1 VSARRP
7 SLLRVRVLVER
18 LIAAPFAR
26 RSQRSRSAPPAPN
39 SADETVNRNVRLLS
53 WFNFFGDFRMYG
65 PIMVIYFAHVT
76 GSYTAA
82 TSLLAVKMLS
92 SAAFEIPTGVLSDRL
107 DRRGTMI
114 AGAVVM
120 VAAHLGYAGASGYG
134 LLLAAVVLEGL
145 ATSLWSGNNESLL
158 YDTLLEAGRQEEF
171 PRHSGR
177 VNSMFQIALALAA
190 AIGGLVAGAW
200 SLRAVVVLS
209 VLPQVLCVLV
219 ALRVREPR
227 VHGPLESNVL
237 MHLGSAL
244 RGIRRN
250 PLLRRMTL
258 VSALRYSGESA
269 AQLSPAFVAGLWP
282 LWALGLWRTFG
293 HGVAFAGFRVSGWVI
308 GRVGAARAL
317 LFGELFDN
325 VANFVALVKPTV
337 FSPVLLGSPAY
348 GMSTIAQQTLLQR
361 EFTDRERATMG
372 SLASLLGSVLY
383 ALAALGAGLVADRWG
398 IVAALLAIQAV
409 VLIALPLA
417 WWVHAHASS
426 LPAGA
431 GKPPTGTRRGGR
443 WRSAAA
449 PRVRGR

>member
-1 VSARRP
+1 MSARRF
-7 SLLRVRVLVER
+7 SLFRVR
-18 LIAAPFAR
+18 APK
-26 RSQRSRSAPPAPN
+26 
-39 SADETVNRNVRLLS
+39 SADQTVDRTVRLLS

-65 PIMVIYFAHVT
+65 PIMVIYFAQVT
-76 GSYTAA
+76 GSYAA
-82 TSLLAVKMLS
+82 AASLLAVKMLA
-92 SAAFEIPTGVLSDRL
+92 SAAFEVPTGVLSDRL
-107 DRRGTMI
+107 GRRGTMI

-120 VAAHLGYAGASGYG
+120 VAAHLGYAGAPGYG

-158 YDTLLEAGRQEEF
+158 YDTLLEAGREDEF

-190 AIGGLVAGAW
+190 PIGGVVAGVW
-200 SLRAVVVLS
+200 SLRVVVVLS
-209 VLPQVLCVLV
+209 VVPQVLCVLV

-227 VHGPLESNVL
+227 VHGPNESKVL
-237 MHLGSAL
+237 AHLGSAL
-244 RGIRRN
+244 RGIRRS
-250 PLLRRMTL
+250 PVLRRMTL

-269 AQLSPAFVAGLWP
+269 AQLSPVFVAGLWP

-293 HGVAFAGFRVSGWVI
+293 HGMSFVGFRVSGWVI
-308 GRVGAARAL
+308 GRVGATRTL

-325 VANFVALVKPTV
+325 VANFVALVVPTV

-348 GMSTIAQQTLLQR
+348 GMSTVAQQTLLQR

-383 ALAALGAGLVADRWG
+383 GLVALGAGLVADRWG

-409 VLIALPLA
+409 VLVALPLA

-426 LPAGA
+426 LPRAS
-431 GKPPTGTRRGGR
+431 RRR
-443 WRSAAA
+443 A
-449 PRVRGR
+449 

>member
-1 VSARRP
+1 MSARHS

-18 LIAAPFAR
+18 LIAAPFGR
-26 RSQRSRSAPPAPN
+26 KSQRSRSAPPAPN
-39 SADETVNRNVRLLS
+39 SADQTVNRNVRLLS

-65 PIMVIYFAHVT
+65 PIMVIYFAQVT

-82 TSLLAVKMLS
+82 ASLLAVKMLS
-92 SAAFEIPTGVLSDRL
+92 SAAFEVPTGVLSDRL
-107 DRRGTMI
+107 GRRGTMI

-158 YDTLLEAGRQEEF
+158 YDTLLEAGREEEF

-190 AIGGLVAGAW
+190 AIGGVVAGAW
-200 SLRAVVVLS
+200 SLRVVVVLS
-209 VLPQVLCVLV
+209 VVPQVLCVLV

-237 MHLGSAL
+237 VHLGSAL

-250 PLLRRMTL
+250 PVLRRMTL
-258 VSALRYSGESA
+258 VSALRYSSESA
-269 AQLSPAFVAGLWP
+269 AQLSPVFVAGLWP

-293 HGVAFAGFRVSGWVI
+293 HGVAFVGFRVSGWVI
-308 GRVGAARAL
+308 GRVGAARTL

-383 ALAALGAGLVADRWG
+383 ALVALGAGLVADRWG
-398 IVAALLAIQAV
+398 IVPALLAIQAV

-431 GKPPTGTRRGGR
+431 GTVTG
-443 WRSAAA
+443 
-449 PRVRGR
+449 

>member
-1 VSARRP
+1 VSARHS
-7 SLLRVRVLVER
+7 SLHCVRVLVER
-18 LIAAPFAR
+18 LIAAPFGGK
-26 RSQRSRSAPPAPN
+26 SQRSRSAPPAPN
-39 SADETVNRNVRLLS
+39 SADQTVNRNVRLLS

-65 PIMVIYFAHVT
+65 PIMVVYFAQVT

-82 TSLLAVKMLS
+82 ASLLAGEKLS
-92 SAAFEIPTGVLSDRL
+92 LAAFEVPTGVLSDRL
-107 DRRGTMI
+107 GRRGTMI

-145 ATSLWSGNNESLL
+145 AASLWSGNNESLL
-158 YDTLLEAGRQEEF
+158 YDTLLEAGREEEF

-190 AIGGLVAGAW
+190 AVGGVVAGAW
-200 SLRAVVVLS
+200 SLRMVVVLS
-209 VLPQVLCVLV
+209 VVPQVLCVLV

-237 MHLGSAL
+237 LHLGSAL

-250 PLLRRMTL
+250 PVLRRMTL

-269 AQLSPAFVAGLWP
+269 AQLSPVFVAGLWP

-308 GRVGAARAL
+308 GRVGAARTL

-325 VANFVALVKPTV
+325 VANVVALVMPTV

-348 GMSTIAQQTLLQR
+348 GMSAIAQQTLLQR

-383 ALAALGAGLVADRWG
+383 ALVALGAGLVADHWG
-398 IVAALLAIQAV
+398 IVPALLAIQAV

-417 WWVHAHASS
+417 WRVHAHASS
-426 LPAGA
+426 LPAG
-431 GKPPTGTRRGGR
+431 PGR
-443 WRSAAA
+443 TTE
-449 PRVRGR
+449 

>member
-1 VSARRP
+1 
-7 SLLRVRVLVER
+7 
-18 LIAAPFAR
+18 
-26 RSQRSRSAPPAPN
+26 
-39 SADETVNRNVRLLS
+39 
-53 WFNFFGDFRMYG
+53 MYG
-65 PIMVIYFAHVT
+65 PIMVIYFAQVT

-82 TSLLAVKMLS
+82 ASLLAVKMLS
-92 SAAFEIPTGVLSDRL
+92 SAVFEVPTGVLSDRL
-107 DRRGTMI
+107 GRRGTMI

-158 YDTLLEAGRQEEF
+158 YDTLLEAGREEEF

-190 AIGGLVAGAW
+190 AIGGVVAGAW
-200 SLRAVVVLS
+200 SLRVVVALS
-209 VLPQVLCVLV
+209 IVPQVLCVLI

-227 VHGPLESNVL
+227 VHAPLESNVL
-237 MHLGSAL
+237 AHLGSAL

-250 PLLRRMTL
+250 PVLRRMTL
-258 VSALRYSGESA
+258 VSALRYSSESA
-269 AQLSPAFVAGLWP
+269 AQLSPVFVAGLWP

-293 HGVAFAGFRVSGWVI
+293 HGVAFVGFRVSGWVI
-308 GRVGAARAL
+308 GRVGAARTL
-317 LFGELFDN
+317 LFCELFDN

-383 ALAALGAGLVADRWG
+383 ALVALGAGLVADRWG
-398 IVAALLAIQAV
+398 IVPALLAIQAV

-426 LPAGA
+426 LPR
-431 GKPPTGTRRGGR
+431 PLGR
-443 WRSAAA
+443 
-449 PRVRGR
+449 

>member
-1 VSARRP
+1 
-7 SLLRVRVLVER
+7 
-18 LIAAPFAR
+18 
-26 RSQRSRSAPPAPN
+26 
-39 SADETVNRNVRLLS
+39 
-53 WFNFFGDFRMYG
+53 MYG
-65 PIMVIYFAHVT
+65 PIMVIYFAQVT

-82 TSLLAVKMLS
+82 ASLLAVKMLS
-92 SAAFEIPTGVLSDRL
+92 SAAFEVPTGVLSDRL
-107 DRRGTMI
+107 GRRGTMI

-120 VAAHLGYAGASGYG
+120 VAAHLGYAGAWGYG

-158 YDTLLEAGRQEEF
+158 YDTLLEAGREEEF

-190 AIGGLVAGAW
+190 AIGGVVAGAW
-200 SLRAVVVLS
+200 SLRVVVVLS
-209 VLPQVLCVLV
+209 VVPQVLCVLV

-227 VHGPLESNVL
+227 VHRPLESNVL
-237 MHLGSAL
+237 LHLGSAL

-250 PLLRRMTL
+250 PVLRRMTL
-258 VSALRYSGESA
+258 VSALRYSSESA

-293 HGVAFAGFRVSGWVI
+293 HGVAFVGFRVSGWVI
-308 GRVGAARAL
+308 GRVGAARTL

-348 GMSTIAQQTLLQR
+348 GMTTIAQQTLLQR

-383 ALAALGAGLVADRWG
+383 ALVALGAGLVADRWG
-398 IVAALLAIQAV
+398 IVPALLAIQAV

-431 GKPPTGTRRGGR
+431 GRVTG
-443 WRSAAA
+443 
-449 PRVRGR
+449 

>member
-1 VSARRP
+1 MSARHS

-18 LIAAPFAR
+18 LIAAPFGR
-26 RSQRSRSAPPAPN
+26 KSQRSRSASPAPN
-39 SADETVNRNVRLLS
+39 SADQTVNRNVRLLS

-65 PIMVIYFAHVT
+65 SIMVIYFAQVT

-82 TSLLAVKMLS
+82 ASLLAVKMLS
-92 SAAFEIPTGVLSDRL
+92 SAAFEVPTGVLSDRL
-107 DRRGTMI
+107 GRRGTMI

-158 YDTLLEAGRQEEF
+158 YDTLLEAGREEEF

-190 AIGGLVAGAW
+190 AIGGVVAGAW
-200 SLRAVVVLS
+200 SLRVVVVLS
-209 VLPQVLCVLV
+209 VVPQVLCVLV

-237 MHLGSAL
+237 VHLGSAL

-250 PLLRRMTL
+250 PVLRRMTL
-258 VSALRYSGESA
+258 VSALRYSSESA
-269 AQLSPAFVAGLWP
+269 AQLSPVFVAGLWP

-293 HGVAFAGFRVSGWVI
+293 HGVAFVGFRVSGWVI
-308 GRVGAARAL
+308 GRVGAARTL

-383 ALAALGAGLVADRWG
+383 ALVALGAGLVADRWG
-398 IVAALLAIQAV
+398 IVPALLAIQAV

-431 GKPPTGTRRGGR
+431 GTVTG
-443 WRSAAA
+443 
-449 PRVRGR
+449 

>member
-1 VSARRP
+1 MRI
-7 SLLRVRVLVER
+7 RVLVQR
-18 LIAAPFAR
+18 LIAGRKSR
-26 RSQRSRSAPPAPN
+26 RPAPPDP
-39 SADETVNRNVRLLS
+39 ADQTVDRNVRLLS
-53 WFNFFGDFRMYG
+53 WFNFFGDFRLYG
-65 PIMVIYFAHVT
+65 PIMVIYFAQVT

-82 TSLLAVKMLS
+82 ASLLAVKMLA
-92 SAAFEIPTGVLSDRL
+92 SAAFEVPTGVLSDRL
-107 DRRGTMI
+107 GRRGTMI

-134 LLLAAVVLEGL
+134 VLLAAVVLEGL

-158 YDTLLEAGRQEEF
+158 YDTLLEAGREEEF
-171 PRHSGR
+171 ARHSGR

-190 AIGGLVAGAW
+190 PIGGVVAGAW

-209 VLPQVLCVLV
+209 VVPQVLCVLM

-227 VHGPLESNVL
+227 VHGPLESNAL
-237 MHLGSAL
+237 AHLGSAL
-244 RGIRRN
+244 RGIRRS
-250 PLLRRMTL
+250 PVLRRMTL
-258 VSALRYSGESA
+258 VSALRYSSESA

-293 HGVAFAGFRVSGWVI
+293 HGVAFVGFRVSGWVI
-308 GRVGAARAL
+308 GRVGAARTL

-325 VANFVALVKPTV
+325 VVNTVALVKPTV

-348 GMSTIAQQTLLQR
+348 GMSTTAQQTLLQR

-383 ALAALGAGLVADRWG
+383 ALVALGAGVVADRWG

-409 VLIALPLA
+409 GLIALPLA
-417 WWVHAHASS
+417 WWVHAHARS
-426 LPAGA
+426 LPR
-431 GKPPTGTRRGGR
+431 TLGR
-443 WRSAAA
+443 
-449 PRVRGR
+449 

>member
-1 VSARRP
+1 MSARHS

-18 LIAAPFAR
+18 LIAAPFGR
-26 RSQRSRSAPPAPN
+26 KSQRSRSAPPAPD
-39 SADETVNRNVRLLS
+39 SADQTVNRNVRLLS

-65 PIMVIYFAHVT
+65 PIMVIYFAQVT

-82 TSLLAVKMLS
+82 ASLLAVKMLS
-92 SAAFEIPTGVLSDRL
+92 SAVFEVPTGVLSDRL
-107 DRRGTMI
+107 GRRGTMI

-158 YDTLLEAGRQEEF
+158 YDTLLEAGREEEF

-190 AIGGLVAGAW
+190 AIGGVVAGAW
-200 SLRAVVVLS
+200 SLRVVVALS
-209 VLPQVLCVLV
+209 IVPQVLCVLI

-227 VHGPLESNVL
+227 VHAPLESNVL
-237 MHLGSAL
+237 AHLGSAL

-250 PLLRRMTL
+250 PVLRRMTL
-258 VSALRYSGESA
+258 VSALRYSSESA
-269 AQLSPAFVAGLWP
+269 AQLSPVFVAGLWP

-293 HGVAFAGFRVSGWVI
+293 HGVAFVGFRVSGWVI
-308 GRVGAARAL
+308 GRVGAARTL
-317 LFGELFDN
+317 LFCELFDN

-383 ALAALGAGLVADRWG
+383 ALVALGAGLVADRWG
-398 IVAALLAIQAV
+398 IVPALLAIQAV

-426 LPAGA
+426 LPR
-431 GKPPTGTRRGGR
+431 PLGR
-443 WRSAAA
+443 
-449 PRVRGR
+449 

>member
-1 VSARRP
+1 
-7 SLLRVRVLVER
+7 
-18 LIAAPFAR
+18 
-26 RSQRSRSAPPAPN
+26 
-39 SADETVNRNVRLLS
+39 
-53 WFNFFGDFRMYG
+53 MYG
-65 PIMVIYFAHVT
+65 PIMVIYFAQVT

-82 TSLLAVKMLS
+82 ASLLAVKMLS
-92 SAAFEIPTGVLSDRL
+92 SAAFEVPTGVLSDRL
-107 DRRGTMI
+107 GRRGTMI

-158 YDTLLEAGRQEEF
+158 YDTLLEAGREEEF

-177 VNSMFQIALALAA
+177 VNSMFQLALALAA
-190 AIGGLVAGAW
+190 AIGGVVAGAW
-200 SLRAVVVLS
+200 SLRVVVALS
-209 VLPQVLCVLV
+209 VVPQVLCVLV

-237 MHLGSAL
+237 VHLGSAL
-244 RGIRRN
+244 RGIRGN
-250 PLLRRMTL
+250 PVLRRMTL
-258 VSALRYSGESA
+258 VSALRYSSEGA
-269 AQLSPAFVAGLWP
+269 AQLSPVLVAGLWP

-293 HGVAFAGFRVSGWVI
+293 HGVAFVGFRVSGWVI
-308 GRVGAARAL
+308 GRVGAARTL

-383 ALAALGAGLVADRWG
+383 ALVALGAGLVADRWG
-398 IVAALLAIQAV
+398 IVPALLAIQAV

-426 LPAGA
+426 LPSGA
-431 GKPPTGTRRGGR
+431 GTVTG
-443 WRSAAA
+443 
-449 PRVRGR
+449 

>member
-1 VSARRP
+1 MSARRS
-7 SLLRVRVLVER
+7 SLPRVRVLVER
-18 LIAAPFAR
+18 LIVAAFGGK
-26 RSQRSRSAPPAPN
+26 SQRSRSAPPAPN
-39 SADETVNRNVRLLS
+39 SADQTVNRNVRLLS

-65 PIMVIYFAHVT
+65 PIMVIYFAQVT
-76 GSYTAA
+76 GSYAAA

-92 SAAFEIPTGVLSDRL
+92 SAAFEVPTGVLSDRL
-107 DRRGTMI
+107 GRRGTMI
-114 AGAVVM
+114 AGAVAM

-158 YDTLLEAGRQEEF
+158 YDTLLEAGREEEF

-177 VNSMFQIALALAA
+177 VNSMFQIALTLAA
-190 AIGGLVAGAW
+190 AIGGVVAGAW
-200 SLRAVVVLS
+200 SLRVVVVLS
-209 VLPQVLCVLV
+209 VVPQVLCLLV

-227 VHGPLESNVL
+227 MHGPLESSVL
-237 MHLGSAL
+237 VHLGSAQ

-250 PLLRRMTL
+250 PVLRRMTL
-258 VSALRYSGESA
+258 VSALRYSSESA
-269 AQLSPAFVAGLWP
+269 AQLSPVFVAGLWP

-293 HGVAFAGFRVSGWVI
+293 HGVAFVGFRVSGWVI
-308 GRVGAARAL
+308 RRVGAARTL

-372 SLASLLGSVLY
+372 SLAALLGSLLY
-383 ALAALGAGLVADRWG
+383 ALVALGAGLVADRWG
-398 IVAALLAIQAV
+398 IVPALLAIQAV

-426 LPAGA
+426 LPSG
-431 GKPPTGTRRGGR
+431 TGTVTG
-443 WRSAAA
+443 
-449 PRVRGR
+449 

>member
-1 VSARRP
+1 MSARRS

-18 LIAAPFAR
+18 LTA
-26 RSQRSRSAPPAPN
+26 APN
-39 SADETVNRNVRLLS
+39 STDQTVDRNVRLLS

-65 PIMVIYFAHVT
+65 PIMVIYFAQVT

-82 TSLLAVKMLS
+82 ASLLAVKMLS
-92 SAAFEIPTGVLSDRL
+92 SAAFEVPTGVLSDRL

-145 ATSLWSGNNESLL
+145 ATALWSGNNESLL
-158 YDTLLEAGRQEEF
+158 YDTLLEAGREEEF

-190 AIGGLVAGAW
+190 AIGGVIAGAW
-200 SLRAVVVLS
+200 SLSTVVVLS
-209 VLPQVLCVLV
+209 VVPQVLCVLV

-237 MHLGSAL
+237 AHLGSAL

-250 PLLRRMTL
+250 PVLRRMTL
-258 VSALRYSGESA
+258 VSALRYSSESA
-269 AQLSPAFVAGLWP
+269 AQLSPVFVAGLWP

-293 HGVAFAGFRVSGWVI
+293 HGVSFAGFRVSGWVI
-308 GRVGAARAL
+308 GRVGAARTL
-317 LFGELFDN
+317 LSGELFDN

-383 ALAALGAGLVADRWG
+383 ALVALGAGLVADRWG

-426 LPAGA
+426 HPAGA
-431 GKPPTGTRRGGR
+431 GEPSHFGGCDKR
-443 WRSAAA
+443 T
-449 PRVRGR
+449 

>member
-1 VSARRP
+1 MSARHS
-7 SLLRVRVLVER
+7 SLLRARALVER
-18 LIAAPFAR
+18 LIAAPFGGK
-26 RSQRSRSAPPAPN
+26 SQRSRSAPPAPN
-39 SADETVNRNVRLLS
+39 SADQTVTRNVRLLS

-65 PIMVIYFAHVT
+65 PIMVIYFAQVT

-82 TSLLAVKMLS
+82 ASLLAVKMLS
-92 SAAFEIPTGVLSDRL
+92 SAAFEVPTGVLSDRL

-158 YDTLLEAGRQEEF
+158 YDTLLEAGREEEF

-190 AIGGLVAGAW
+190 AIGGVVAGAW
-200 SLRAVVVLS
+200 SPRVVVVLS
-209 VLPQVLCVLV
+209 VVPQVLCVLV

-237 MHLGSAL
+237 VHLGSAL

-250 PLLRRMTL
+250 PVLRRMTL
-258 VSALRYSGESA
+258 VSALRYSSESA
-269 AQLSPAFVAGLWP
+269 AQLSPVFVAGLWP

-293 HGVAFAGFRVSGWVI
+293 HGMSFVGFRVSGWVI
-308 GRVGAARAL
+308 GRVGAARTL

-383 ALAALGAGLVADRWG
+383 ALVALGAGLVADRWG
-398 IVAALLAIQAV
+398 IVPALLAIQAV
-409 VLIALPLA
+409 ALIALPLA

-426 LPAGA
+426 LPRAL
-431 GKPPTGTRRGGR
+431 GR
-443 WRSAAA
+443 
-449 PRVRGR
+449 

>member
-1 VSARRP
+1 M
-7 SLLRVRVLVER
+7 
-18 LIAAPFAR
+18 
-26 RSQRSRSAPPAPN
+26 
-39 SADETVNRNVRLLS
+39 SADQTVDRNVRLLS
-53 WFNFFGDFRMYG
+53 WFNFFGDFRLYG
-65 PIMVIYFAHVT
+65 PIMVIYFAQVT

-82 TSLLAVKMLS
+82 ASLLAVKMLS
-92 SAAFEIPTGVLSDRL
+92 SAAFEVPAGVLSDRL
-107 DRRGTMI
+107 GRRGTMI
-114 AGAVVM
+114 AGAVIM

-145 ATSLWSGNNESLL
+145 ATALWSGNNEALL
-158 YDTLLEAGRQEEF
+158 YDTLLEVGREQEF

-190 AIGGLVAGAW
+190 PLGGVVAGVW

-209 VLPQVLCVLV
+209 VLPQVLCLLV
-219 ALRVREPR
+219 ALGIREPR
-227 VHGPLESNVL
+227 VRGPLASNAL
-237 MHLGSAL
+237 AHLGSAL
-244 RGIRRN
+244 RGIRRS
-250 PLLRRMTL
+250 PVLRRLTL
-258 VSALRYSGESA
+258 VSALRHSGESA

-293 HGVAFAGFRVSGWVI
+293 HGVAFVGFRVSGWVI
-308 GRVGAARAL
+308 GRVGAARTL
-317 LFGELFDN
+317 LFGELFDH
-325 VANFVALVKPTV
+325 VANFVALIKPTV

-383 ALAALGAGLVADRWG
+383 AFVALGAGLVADRWG

-417 WWVHAHASS
+417 WWQA
-426 LPAGA
+426 
-431 GKPPTGTRRGGR
+431 R
-443 WRSAAA
+443 
-449 PRVRGR
+449 

>member
-1 VSARRP
+1 MSARHS
-7 SLLRVRVLVER
+7 SLLRVRALVER
-18 LIAAPFAR
+18 LIAAPFGR
-26 RSQRSRSAPPAPN
+26 RPQRPRSAPPAPN
-39 SADETVNRNVRLLS
+39 SADQTVNRNVRLLS

-65 PIMVIYFAHVT
+65 PIMVIYFAQVT

-82 TSLLAVKMLS
+82 ASLLAVKMLS
-92 SAAFEIPTGVLSDRL
+92 SAAFEVPTGVLSDRL
-107 DRRGTMI
+107 GRRGTMI

-158 YDTLLEAGRQEEF
+158 YDTLLEAGREEEF

-190 AIGGLVAGAW
+190 AVGGVVAGAW
-200 SLRAVVVLS
+200 SLRVVVALS
-209 VLPQVLCVLV
+209 VVPQVLCVLL

-227 VHGPLESNVL
+227 VHGPLESNALV
-237 MHLGSAL
+237 HLGSAL

-250 PLLRRMTL
+250 PVLRRMTL

-269 AQLSPAFVAGLWP
+269 AQLSPVFVAGLWP

-293 HGVAFAGFRVSGWVI
+293 HGVAFVGFRVSGWVI
-308 GRVGAARAL
+308 GRVGAARTL

-325 VANFVALVKPTV
+325 VANVVALVKPTV

-383 ALAALGAGLVADRWG
+383 ALVALGAGLVADRWG
-398 IVAALLAIQAV
+398 IVPALLVIQAV

-417 WWVHAHASS
+417 WWVHAHASRS
-426 LPAGA
+426 PRAL
-431 GKPPTGTRRGGR
+431 GR
-443 WRSAAA
+443 
-449 PRVRGR
+449 

>member
-1 VSARRP
+1 MSARHS

-18 LIAAPFAR
+18 LIAAPFGR
-26 RSQRSRSAPPAPN
+26 KSQRSRSAPPAPN
-39 SADETVNRNVRLLS
+39 SADQTVNRNVRLLS

-65 PIMVIYFAHVT
+65 PIMVIYFAQVT
-76 GSYTAA
+76 GLYTAA
-82 TSLLAVKMLS
+82 ASLLAVKMLS
-92 SAAFEIPTGVLSDRL
+92 SAAFEVPTGVLSDRL
-107 DRRGTMI
+107 GRRGTMI

-120 VAAHLGYAGASGYG
+120 VAANLGYVGASGYG

-158 YDTLLEAGRQEEF
+158 YDTLLEAGREEEF

-190 AIGGLVAGAW
+190 ATGGVVAGAW
-200 SLRAVVVLS
+200 SLRVVVVLS
-209 VLPQVLCVLV
+209 VVPQVLCVLV

-237 MHLGSAL
+237 VHLGSAL

-250 PLLRRMTL
+250 PVLRRMTL
-258 VSALRYSGESA
+258 VSALRYSSGSA
-269 AQLSPAFVAGLWP
+269 AQLSPVFVAGLWP

-293 HGVAFAGFRVSGWVI
+293 HGVAFVGFRVSGWVI
-308 GRVGAARAL
+308 GRAGAARTL

-325 VANFVALVKPTV
+325 VANFVALVKPTG

-383 ALAALGAGLVADRWG
+383 ALVVLGAGLVADRWG
-398 IVAALLAIQAV
+398 IVPALLAIQAV

-417 WWVHAHASS
+417 WWVHAHAPS
-426 LPAGA
+426 LPADA
-431 GKPPTGTRRGGR
+431 GTVTG
-443 WRSAAA
+443 
-449 PRVRGR
+449 

>member
-1 VSARRP
+1 MSARHS

-18 LIAAPFAR
+18 LIAAPFGR
-26 RSQRSRSAPPAPN
+26 KSQRSRSAPPAPN
-39 SADETVNRNVRLLS
+39 SADQTVNRHVRLLS

-65 PIMVIYFAHVT
+65 PIMVIYFAQVT

-82 TSLLAVKMLS
+82 ASLLAVKMLS
-92 SAAFEIPTGVLSDRL
+92 SAAFEVPTGVLSDRL
-107 DRRGTMI
+107 GRRGTMI

-158 YDTLLEAGRQEEF
+158 YDTLLEAGREEEF

-190 AIGGLVAGAW
+190 AIGGVVAGAW
-200 SLRAVVVLS
+200 SLRVVVVLS
-209 VLPQVLCVLV
+209 VVPQVLCVLV

-237 MHLGSAL
+237 VHLGSAL

-250 PLLRRMTL
+250 PVLRRMTL
-258 VSALRYSGESA
+258 VSALRYSSEGA
-269 AQLSPAFVAGLWP
+269 AQLSPVFVAGLWP

-293 HGVAFAGFRVSGWVI
+293 HGVAFVGFRVSGWVI
-308 GRVGAARAL
+308 GRVGAARTL

-383 ALAALGAGLVADRWG
+383 ALVALGAGLVADRWG
-398 IVAALLAIQAV
+398 IVPALLAIQAV

-417 WWVHAHASS
+417 WWVHSHASS
-426 LPAGA
+426 RPAGA
-431 GKPPTGTRRGGR
+431 GTVTG
-443 WRSAAA
+443 
-449 PRVRGR
+449 

>member
-1 VSARRP
+1 MSARHA

-18 LIAAPFAR
+18 LIAAPFGR
-26 RSQRSRSAPPAPN
+26 KSSRSRSAPPAPN
-39 SADETVNRNVRLLS
+39 SADQTVNRNVRLLS

-65 PIMVIYFAHVT
+65 PIMVIYFAQVT

-82 TSLLAVKMLS
+82 ASLLAVKMLS
-92 SAAFEIPTGVLSDRL
+92 SAAFEVPTGVLSDRL
-107 DRRGTMI
+107 GRRGTMI

-158 YDTLLEAGRQEEF
+158 YDTLLEAGREEEF

-190 AIGGLVAGAW
+190 AIGGVVAGAW
-200 SLRAVVVLS
+200 SLRVVVVLS
-209 VLPQVLCVLV
+209 VVPQVLCVLV

-227 VHGPLESNVL
+227 VHGPLASNVL
-237 MHLGSAL
+237 VHLGSAL

-250 PLLRRMTL
+250 PVLRRMTL
-258 VSALRYSGESA
+258 VSALRYSSESA
-269 AQLSPAFVAGLWP
+269 AQLSPVFVAGLWP

-293 HGVAFAGFRVSGWVI
+293 HGVAFVGFRVSGWMI
-308 GRVGAARAL
+308 GRVGAARTL

-325 VANFVALVKPTV
+325 VANVVALVKPTV

-372 SLASLLGSVLY
+372 SIASLLGSVLY
-383 ALAALGAGLVADRWG
+383 ALVALGAGLVADRWG
-398 IVAALLAIQAV
+398 IVPALLAIQAV

-417 WWVHAHASS
+417 WWVHTHASS
-426 LPAGA
+426 RRAGA
-431 GKPPTGTRRGGR
+431 GTVTG
-443 WRSAAA
+443 
-449 PRVRGR
+449 

>member
-1 VSARRP
+1 LALFGVSVRLSGSSAVSARHS

-18 LIAAPFAR
+18 LIAAPFGR
-26 RSQRSRSAPPAPN
+26 KSQRSRSAPPAPN
-39 SADETVNRNVRLLS
+39 SADQTVNRNVRLLS

-65 PIMVIYFAHVT
+65 PIMVIYFAQVT

-82 TSLLAVKMLS
+82 ASLLAVKMLS
-92 SAAFEIPTGVLSDRL
+92 SAAFEVPTGVLSDRL
-107 DRRGTMI
+107 GRRGTMI

-158 YDTLLEAGRQEEF
+158 YDTLLEAGREEEF

-190 AIGGLVAGAW
+190 AIGGVVAGAW
-200 SLRAVVVLS
+200 SLRVVVVLS
-209 VLPQVLCVLV
+209 VVPQVLCVLV

-237 MHLGSAL
+237 VHLGSAL

-250 PLLRRMTL
+250 PVLRRMTL
-258 VSALRYSGESA
+258 VSALRYSSESA
-269 AQLSPAFVAGLWP
+269 AQLSPVFVAGLWP

-293 HGVAFAGFRVSGWVI
+293 HGVAFVGFRVSGWVI
-308 GRVGAARAL
+308 GRVGAARTL

-383 ALAALGAGLVADRWG
+383 ALVALGAGLVADRWG
-398 IVAALLAIQAV
+398 IVPALLAIQAV

-431 GKPPTGTRRGGR
+431 GTVTE
-443 WRSAAA
+443 
-449 PRVRGR
+449 

>member
-1 VSARRP
+1 
-7 SLLRVRVLVER
+7 
-18 LIAAPFAR
+18 
-26 RSQRSRSAPPAPN
+26 
-39 SADETVNRNVRLLS
+39 
-53 WFNFFGDFRMYG
+53 
-65 PIMVIYFAHVT
+65 
-76 GSYTAA
+76 
-82 TSLLAVKMLS
+82 
-92 SAAFEIPTGVLSDRL
+92 VLSDRL

-145 ATSLWSGNNESLL
+145 ATALWSGNNESLL
-158 YDTLLEAGRQEEF
+158 YDTLLEAGREEEF

-190 AIGGLVAGAW
+190 AIGGVIAGAW
-200 SLRAVVVLS
+200 SLRTVVVLS
-209 VLPQVLCVLV
+209 VVPQVLCVLV

-237 MHLGSAL
+237 AHLGSAL

-250 PLLRRMTL
+250 PVLRRMTL
-258 VSALRYSGESA
+258 VSALRYSSESA
-269 AQLSPAFVAGLWP
+269 AQLSPVFVAGLWP

-293 HGVAFAGFRVSGWVI
+293 HGVSFAGFRVSGWVI
-308 GRVGAARAL
+308 GRVGAARTL
-317 LFGELFDN
+317 LSGELFDN

-383 ALAALGAGLVADRWG
+383 ALVALGAGLVADRWG

-426 LPAGA
+426 HPAGA
-431 GKPPTGTRRGGR
+431 GEPSHFGGCDKR
-443 WRSAAA
+443 T
-449 PRVRGR
+449 

>member
-1 VSARRP
+1 MSARHS

-18 LIAAPFAR
+18 LIAAPFGR
-26 RSQRSRSAPPAPN
+26 KSQRSRSAPPAPS
-39 SADETVNRNVRLLS
+39 SADQTVNRNVRLLS

-65 PIMVIYFAHVT
+65 PMMVIYFAQVT

-82 TSLLAVKMLS
+82 ASLLAVKMLS
-92 SAAFEIPTGVLSDRL
+92 SAAFEVPTGVLSDRL
-107 DRRGTMI
+107 GRRGTMI

-158 YDTLLEAGRQEEF
+158 YDTLLEAGREEEF

-190 AIGGLVAGAW
+190 AIGGMVAGAW
-200 SLRAVVVLS
+200 SPRVVVVLS
-209 VLPQVLCVLV
+209 VVPQVLCVLV

-237 MHLGSAL
+237 VHLGSAL

-250 PLLRRMTL
+250 PVLRRMTL
-258 VSALRYSGESA
+258 VSALRYSSESA
-269 AQLSPAFVAGLWP
+269 AQLSPVFVAGLWP

-293 HGVAFAGFRVSGWVI
+293 HGVAFVGFRVSGWMI
-308 GRVGAARAL
+308 GRVGAARTL

-372 SLASLLGSVLY
+372 SLASLIGSVLY
-383 ALAALGAGLVADRWG
+383 ALVALGAGLVADRWG
-398 IVAALLAIQAV
+398 IVPALLAIQAV

-417 WWVHAHASS
+417 WWVHAHATS

-431 GKPPTGTRRGGR
+431 GR
-443 WRSAAA
+443 
-449 PRVRGR
+449 